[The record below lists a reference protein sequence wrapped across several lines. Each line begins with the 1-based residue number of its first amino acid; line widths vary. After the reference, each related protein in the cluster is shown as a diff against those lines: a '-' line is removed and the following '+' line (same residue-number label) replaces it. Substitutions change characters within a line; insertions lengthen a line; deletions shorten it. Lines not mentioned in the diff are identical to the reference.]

1 MNRNTVLWTIP
12 SVLVLF
18 LLNVG
23 CGQKKEERSIADLV
37 GALKANDEAARI
49 MAAEGLGEQGRAEPA
64 QAVPALTEALKDPSA
79 IVRQTAVKALA
90 QIGGRTVGRQRTRQA
105 ESAGPDAQLLTAD
118 RQRICAGQ
126 NGACPCLRAPKHVR
140 RRPEPRTAPIVTYEN
155 ACVCFKQTLNQLP
168 TVPQPFAAGPRQH
181 NESART
187 LGGGNRRGPPL
198 FAAANR
204 DAGRDSVFDHRPR
217 QFDCLTFS
225 RQSQ

>member
-90 QIGGRTVGRQRTRQA
+90 QIGPEAR
-105 ESAGPDAQLLTAD
+105 SA
-118 RQRICAGQ
+118 
-126 NGACPCLRAPKHVR
+126 APALKKALGDSDQGVR
-140 RRPEPRTAPIVTYEN
+140 
-155 ACVCFKQTLNQLP
+155 L
-168 TVPQPFAAGPRQH
+168 
-181 NESART
+181 
-187 LGGGNRRGPPL
+187 
-198 FAAANR
+198 AAAEALKAIQAN
-204 DAGRDSVFDHRPR
+204 
-217 QFDCLTFS
+217 
-225 RQSQ
+225 